1 MAAISQISA
10 PELDA
15 DPDFDRDSVYS
26 DYSSGLESDTT
37 SLISSVKNHVF
48 ENGRRYQGY
57 KEGIITMPND
67 EAEQDRLDLH
77 HHCCLLAL
85 RGELFT
91 CPLGKQSPP
100 QRILDVGTG
109 TGIWAMDVA
118 DRFPSAQVIGVD
130 LSPIQP
136 RYVPPNL
143 RFEVD
148 DIEEDWQYQ
157 GNSFDFIHIRSMAG
171 YIYDW
176 PKLYKQAFKA
186 LKPGGWIEL
195 QDIQCSPFSVDDNSL
210 PQDNITSKWMEYLI
224 MVSEKS
230 GRQFHLVAAGHAKAL
245 EDVGCED
252 VTNKSLKLPIGP
264 WPKGNHEKELGM
276 YWRQNFIDSLEAT
289 SLALMRSLGWEM
301 QEAERFRV
309 DALAALRN
317 RNYHMYTKLYITY
330 GRKPV
335 N

>member
-1 MAAISQISA
+1 MASINVNEIPA
-10 PELDA
+10 PVIEA
-15 DPDFDRDSVYS
+15 DPDIDGDSVYA
-26 DYSSGLESDTT
+26 DYSSGFESDTT
-37 SLISSVKNHVF
+37 SLISAAKSHVF
-48 ENGRRYQGY
+48 ENGRQYHGY
-57 KEGIITMPND
+57 KEGKYILPDD

-157 GNSFDFIHIRSMAG
+157 ENSFDLIYARSMTG

-195 QDIQCSPFSVDDNSL
+195 QGFGNGFSADGDPL
-210 PQDNITSKWMEYLI
+210 PQDNILAMWTQYWASAA
-224 MVSEKS
+224 EKS
-230 GRQFHLVAAGHAKAL
+230 GRPFATVVPGIAKAL
-245 EDVGCED
+245 EDVGCVD
-252 VTNKSLKLPIGP
+252 VTQKIINFPAGR
-264 WPKGNHEKELGM
+264 WPKGKHEKELGM
-276 YWRQNFIDSLEAT
+276 YWLQNMMDSVEA
-289 SLALMRSLGWEM
+289 SCLAIMRSLSWDKKETD
-301 QEAERFRV
+301 EFIIDV
-309 DALAALRN
+309 KAALRN
-317 RNYHMYTKLYITY
+317 PSHHLYTKYYYTY

-335 N
+335 